1 MERKKERKKIKG
13 RKERGEGWGK
23 EGRKK
28 ERKQEIP
35 FKYSCL
41 PFFFFLF
48 TLVLFLGATVFLSQ
62 CFKDIRTFSNQGFLG
77 IEFIR
82 RQVLGESHPSPQ
94 STH

>member
-1 MERKKERKKIKG
+1 MGERRKEERKEARNTFQILL
-13 RKERGEGWGK
+13 
-23 EGRKK
+23 
-28 ERKQEIP
+28 
-35 FKYSCL
+35 FAFF
-41 PFFFFLF
+41 FFFFLS

>member
-1 MERKKERKKIKG
+1 MERKKERKLKEG
-13 RKERGEGWGK
+13 RKEGKDGGKK

-28 ERKQEIP
+28 GSK
-35 FKYSCL
+35 KYLSNTLVCL
-41 PFFFFLF
+41 FFFFFLS

>member
-1 MERKKERKKIKG
+1 MGERRKEERKEARNTFQILL
-13 RKERGEGWGK
+13 
-23 EGRKK
+23 
-28 ERKQEIP
+28 
-35 FKYSCL
+35 FAF
-41 PFFFFLF
+41 FFFFLF

>member
-1 MERKKERKKIKG
+1 MGERRKEERKEARNTFQILL
-13 RKERGEGWGK
+13 
-23 EGRKK
+23 
-28 ERKQEIP
+28 
-35 FKYSCL
+35 FA
-41 PFFFFLF
+41 FFFFLF

>member
-1 MERKKERKKIKG
+1 MERKKERKLKEG
-13 RKERGEGWGK
+13 RKEGKDGGKK

-28 ERKQEIP
+28 GSK
-35 FKYSCL
+35 KYLSNTLVCL
-41 PFFFFLF
+41 FFFFLF